1 MTDFAPEAAVDTA
14 PAEGLAEAP
23 ATNVNWEE
31 KYRAEVADRVK
42 ERERYKPIAQT
53 FGALHP
59 DDSKAI
65 QEFLSAFASGDTE
78 TATRWMIDNAKA
90 LAGDR
95 FNDYVSP
102 QAQSYITNQAV
113 AEAREAGLS
122 PQDVEK
128 LVEQRLEQYQQAQV
142 QTQYEKQIE
151 ETLAQNGLD
160 PNTPLATAAIVAASR
175 RPDLDLTAAI
185 REMEEQVLAQAQ
197 EIANRR
203 SQAGNQMATPI
214 VNGSP
219 AIGMSGQNM
228 SPRERAM
235 ARLEQNGI

>member
-1 MTDFAPEAAVDTA
+1 MTDFSTDPGIEAA
-14 PAEGLAEAP
+14 PAENSEEQPTGD
-23 ATNVNWEE
+23 VNWE
-31 KYRAEVADRVK
+31 KRYRTEVADRL
-42 ERERYKPIAQT
+42 RERKQYAPIAQT
-53 FGALHP
+53 FNNLHP

-65 QEFLSAFASGDTE
+65 QEFLSAFSSGDTE

-102 QAQSYITNQAV
+102 QAQSFITNQAV
-113 AEAREAGLS
+113 AEAQQAGLS

-128 LVEQRLEQYQQAQV
+128 LVEQRLDQYQQAQV
-142 QTQYEKQIE
+142 QTQYERQIE
-151 ETLAQNGLD
+151 QTLIESGLD

-175 RPDLDLTAAI
+175 RSDLDLTAAI

-203 SQAGNQMATPI
+203 SQAGSQMATPI

-219 AIGMSGQNM
+219 AVGMNGQTM
-228 SPRERAM
+228 SPRERALS
-235 ARLEQNGI
+235 RLEQNGI